1 MRIRRGLRSAASAAN
16 STRGK
21 RPWAPAAAAPPRWKS
36 AFEAEALTYL
46 DSIYRTARRLVRSPA
61 DAEDLVQDTYLKAFR
76 AANQFEPGT
85 NLRAWLF
92 TILHNSARN
101 LRRDEGR
108 DAVTVDSDIVD
119 RAAESPWPA
128 GNGSTID
135 TPETLLLRDTLAPDL
150 REAIDALPDA
160 FRQAVWLRDVEDFS
174 YREIADMLAI
184 PVGTVMSRISRGRRL
199 LYERLNPRR
208 LALSEP

>member
-1 MRIRRGLRSAASAAN
+1 
-16 STRGK
+16 
-21 RPWAPAAAAPPRWKS
+21 
-36 AFEAEALTYL
+36 
-46 DSIYRTARRLVRSPA
+46 
-61 DAEDLVQDTYLKAFR
+61 
-76 AANQFEPGT
+76 
-85 NLRAWLF
+85 LF

-119 RAAESPWPA
+119 RAAEAPWPA
-128 GNGSTID
+128 GDGSVVD

-150 REAIDALPDA
+150 REAIDGLPNA

-184 PVGTVMSRISRGRRL
+184 PVGTVMSRISRGRRM